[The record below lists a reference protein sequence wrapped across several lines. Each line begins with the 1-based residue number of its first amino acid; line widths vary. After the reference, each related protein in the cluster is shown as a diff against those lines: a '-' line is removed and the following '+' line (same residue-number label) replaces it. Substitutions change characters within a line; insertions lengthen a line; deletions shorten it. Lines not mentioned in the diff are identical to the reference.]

1 MSIMRIV
8 IAETIYQM
16 IIGFSKTFAFHKFCQ
31 IYISLGLTQE
41 GLFRVPGNQNEVE
54 EMKNALNKG
63 VQIII
68 CYIYVLN
75 NVFC

>member
-1 MSIMRIV
+1 MCQNQDQMSIE
-8 IAETIYQM
+8 IAKTIYQVL
-16 IIGFSKTFAFHKFCQ
+16 GFSKTFFVFYKFYHV
-31 IYISLGLTQE
+31 YISLGLTQE

-68 CYIYVLN
+68 CYMY
-75 NVFC
+75 